1 MWEAWTNTNSTF
13 LRFTHVFFCRIMHT
27 KQICSQESIG
37 ALYWYHRL
45 TLHWH
50 FAWHSIDTW
59 LTCRSRID
67 IFNQCIWVGEHS
79 ADYWPNVDRVSVKC
93 HLISIPL
100 CMFCLIV
107 TCDVHCKQHKL
118 SRWALFALT
127 ANVVKIKK
135 SVNWVLTEGW
145 LGCRLLVDGHIDW
158 GTIKGINWH
167 LTTIPSIHMTIPA
180 YSCVKYNV
188 SCSI

>member
-1 MWEAWTNTNSTF
+1 MWEAWTNTDSTF

-59 LTCRSRID
+59 LTSRSRID
-67 IFNQCIWVGEHS
+67 IFNQRIWVGEHS
-79 ADYWPNVDRVSVKC
+79 ADFWPNVDRVSVKC
-93 HLISIPL
+93 HLISTPL

-107 TCDVHCKQHKL
+107 TCDVHCNQHKL
-118 SRWALFALT
+118 YRWALFALT
-127 ANVVKIKK
+127 ANYLVLFNHVWEIAWEKLFYGCIVSICVCCYNIKISPHGLSWQDNILWDKMSYK
-135 SVNWVLTEGW
+135 CT
-145 LGCRLLVDGHIDW
+145 
-158 GTIKGINWH
+158 
-167 LTTIPSIHMTIPA
+167 
-180 YSCVKYNV
+180 
-188 SCSI
+188 

>member
-1 MWEAWTNTNSTF
+1 MD
-13 LRFTHVFFCRIMHT
+13 T

-37 ALYWYHRL
+37 TLYWYPRL

-50 FAWHSIDTW
+50 FGWHSIDTR
-59 LTCRSRID
+59 LTSRSRID
-67 IFNQCIWVGEHS
+67 IFNQWIWVDEHS
-79 ADYWPNVDRVSVKC
+79 ADYWPNIDRVAVKC

-145 LGCRLLVDGHIDW
+145 LGCRLLVDGDIAW
-158 GTIKGINWH
+158 G
-167 LTTIPSIHMTIPA
+167 LTLDHNSF
-180 YSCVKYNV
+180 KYTWLFLHTV
-188 SCSI
+188 V

>member
-1 MWEAWTNTNSTF
+1 MDMYFYAGSCILNKFAVRSP
-13 LRFTHVFFCRIMHT
+13 LVPFTDT
-27 KQICSQESIG
+27 LDWLSIG
-37 ALYWYHRL
+37 ISLS
-45 TLHWH
+45 
-50 FAWHSIDTW
+50 WHSIDTW
-59 LTCRSRID
+59 LTSRSRID
-67 IFNQCIWVGEHS
+67 IFNQCIRVSEHS

-93 HLISIPL
+93 HWISIPL
-100 CMFCLIV
+100 CTFCLIV

-145 LGCRLLVDGHIDW
+145 LGCRLLVDGDIDW

-167 LTTIPSIHMTIPA
+167 LTTIPSVHTWLFLHT
-180 YSCVKYNV
+180 VV
-188 SCSI
+188 